1 MIAFLCGLW
10 ANSRASRKA
19 KEPFAPVIS
28 IADYYAIFL
37 WLVAAVIILVANNWQ
52 NLRASPLAR
61 WLLGRIK
68 HRRLCENASCL
79 IIMSF
84 GATQK

>member
-10 ANSRASRKA
+10 SNARANRKA

-37 WLVAAVIILVANNWQ
+37 WLLAAILILVA
-52 NLRASPLAR
+52 RFVA
-61 WLLGRIK
+61 K
-68 HRRLCENASCL
+68 
-79 IIMSF
+79 
-84 GATQK
+84 